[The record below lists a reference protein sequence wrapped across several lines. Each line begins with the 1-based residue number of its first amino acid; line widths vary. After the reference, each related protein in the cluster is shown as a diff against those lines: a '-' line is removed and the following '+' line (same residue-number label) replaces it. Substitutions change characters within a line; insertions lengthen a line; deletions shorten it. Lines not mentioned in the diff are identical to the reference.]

1 MSAIKTL
8 AVRTARI
15 TVSPP
20 PSSVLHTTAI
30 LEKLS
35 TGREVVSFTKE
46 DVTASSAQYRLRY
59 TPHENASIQE
69 GDSEID
75 YIPPRPDPENL
86 DFYNVF
92 GYRDRYYPD
101 RKSFK
106 CTISKMDGNDDGQE
120 RHDPSRLKR
129 HPATEALYE
138 DLYWSNVPAILRKGL
153 SWRPSM
159 AQYNVA
165 ADAIRP
171 ALETRQPL
179 RLMELYRAH
188 ARQEVPITGQTSAE
202 PSINDTQST
211 SADTTRAHPDAAR
224 EEALEPKRRKS
235 RRRTKRT
242 GDELPD
248 WFEARAVK
256 GRHETQADGKKIS
269 D

>member
-1 MSAIKTL
+1 MSTIKTL
-8 AVRTARI
+8 AVRTARVTI
-15 TVSPP
+15 SPP

-46 DVTASSAQYRLRY
+46 NVTASRAQYELRY
-59 TPHENASIQE
+59 TPHENASIEE
-69 GDSEID
+69 GDSDIE

-101 RKSFK
+101 KKSFR
-106 CTISKMDGNDDGQE
+106 CNISKVDGNDLE
-120 RHDPSRLKR
+120 RGKHGPSRLKR

-153 SWRPSM
+153 SWRPSTP
-159 AQYNVA
+159 QHDA
-165 ADAIRP
+165 ATDAVRP
-171 ALETRQPL
+171 ALEVRQPL

-188 ARQEVPITGQTSAE
+188 ARQEVPITGPTSAE
-202 PSINDTQST
+202 PSLKDTQST
-211 SADTTRAHPDAAR
+211 VVDTTRAHPDVGQ
-224 EEALEPKRRKS
+224 EEALGPKRRKS
-235 RRRTKRT
+235 RRRTQRT
-242 GDELPD
+242 DDVLPD
-248 WFEARAVK
+248 WFAERAVK
-256 GRHETQADGKKIS
+256 GRHERQADEKKIG